1 MSTNIDDLAWLVH
14 YARILLCFNY
24 EISQNFRK
32 GQSRNASYLARIST
46 CKHLVTLVLDL
57 SFVRKRSEPH
67 TYSPLLGRATLVAI
81 RFLSQAYGSSGCLP
95 APPSRQS
102 FWVGPRR
109 SRWPLGSPSI
119 NTSPT
124 SHGHHSTCF
133 TKGIFEA
140 KHLCCHDVAQ
150 GSRCCAVCGVP
161 ERGG

>member
-1 MSTNIDDLAWLVH
+1 MGPPCAPFPAPNRSPLGMSTNIDDLAWLVH
-14 YARILLCFNY
+14 YARILSCFNY

-119 NTSPT
+119 NTSP
-124 SHGHHSTCF
+124 HQPWAPF
-133 TKGIFEA
+133 
-140 KHLCCHDVAQ
+140 HLFYQ
-150 GSRCCAVCGVP
+150 RNL
-161 ERGG
+161 RGQTPMLP